1 MTVNY
6 NEEYV
11 KSVSNERPL
20 SEGDQVKIAIRTL
33 FEESRKG
40 YMFTEE
46 EPLKQT
52 IHNVNGHLT
61 ATLCLCKHPT
71 KKGAVIMWYE

>member
-1 MTVNY
+1 MSDNY
-6 NEEYV
+6 DEEYV
-11 KSVSNERPL
+11 KSVAIERPL

-40 YMFTEE
+40 SVFTEE
-46 EPLKQT
+46 EPLKRV
-52 IHNVNGHLT
+52 IHNVNGHST
-61 ATLCLCKHPT
+61 ATLCLHKHAT